1 MQLKIGEKEYA
12 IILGFDAINYL
23 DEVYYFEVNGIKLAQ
38 GVKIV
43 MQYLMDEN
51 PVALYH
57 MIKAGIS
64 TESQKPSNAD
74 IEAFISELGEKNKMQ
89 KMFGEM
95 IEELKKQPLTKHT
108 AKARVREAEKA
119 GAAAATQA

>member
-43 MQYLMDEN
+43 VQYLMDEN

-57 MIKAGIS
+57 MIKAGTS
-64 TESQKPSNAD
+64 TEPQKPSNAE
-74 IEAFISELGEKNKMQ
+74 IEAFISELGEKNKLQ

-108 AKARVREAEKA
+108 AKALVREAEKA
-119 GAAAATQA
+119 EEAAAAGA

>member
-1 MQLKIGEKEYA
+1 MVIKIGEREYP

-23 DEVYYFEVNGIKLAQ
+23 DELYYFEVNGVKIAQ

-51 PVALYH
+51 PFAIYH
-57 MIKAGIS
+57 MIKAGTS

-74 IEAFISELGEKNKMQ
+74 IEAYISELGEKNKLQ

-108 AKARVREAEKA
+108 AKALVREAEKA
-119 GAAAATQA
+119 EEAAAAGA

>member
-1 MQLKIGEKEYA
+1 MVIKIGEKEYP

-23 DEVYYFEVNGIKLAQ
+23 DQVYYFEVNGVKLAQ

-51 PVALYH
+51 PIAIYH
-57 MIKAGIS
+57 MIKAGTS
-64 TESQKPSNAD
+64 TESQKPSNVD
-74 IEAFISELGEKNKMQ
+74 IEAYITELAEKNKLQ

-108 AKARVREAEKA
+108 AKQLVREAEKA
-119 GAAAATQA
+119 EEAAAAGA

>member
-1 MQLKIGEKEYA
+1 MQLKIGEKEYP

-23 DEVYYFEVNGIKLAQ
+23 DEVYFFEVNGLKLAQ

-43 MQYLMDEN
+43 VQYLMDEN

-57 MIKAGIS
+57 MIKAGTS

-74 IEAFISELGEKNKMQ
+74 IEAFISELGEKNKLQ
-89 KMFGEM
+89 KLFGEM
-95 IEELKKQPLTKHT
+95 IDELKKQPLTKHT
-108 AKARVREAEKA
+108 AKSLVREAEKA
-119 GAAAATQA
+119 EEAAATRD